1 MVLIA
6 LLIALSV
13 ERLYHSPAFLH
24 WSFYLER
31 WQRWSSARVKGEK
44 WDSGPLQLILLLI
57 PALGVGLLV
66 VLLHNLMVTF
76 LVSILSLLLA
86 MNCEPARKSY
96 KAYLKS
102 ANRGDEQSVG
112 AEQQALTEFAGRH
125 QPKQL
130 SDSLIW
136 INYRQYI
143 AVMFYFVLF
152 GSFGALVYA
161 TLRYAESRAGN
172 SQNEQESTQPSQQ
185 ILWYADWIPA
195 RLAGFGLL
203 VVGHFSRA
211 LPVWLQHSL
220 NPQTDPDTLLFHVAH
235 KAEDNPQ
242 HPDDRTEHIACQLR
256 LMRRQQVFWVVVI
269 AALTLWGAVN

>member
-13 ERLYHSPAFLH
+13 ERLYHSPGFLH
-24 WSFYLER
+24 WSFFLER
-31 WQRWSSARVKGEK
+31 WQHWSAARLTNEK
-44 WDSGPLQLILLLI
+44 WKSEPLQLVRLLV
-57 PALGVGLLV
+57 PALAVGFLV
-66 VLLHNLMVTF
+66 VLLDNLMVTF
-76 LVSILSLLLA
+76 IVSILSLLLA

-96 KAYLKS
+96 KAYLKA
-102 ANRGDEQSVG
+102 ANRGDEQQVN
-112 AEQQALTEFAGRH
+112 EHQHALTEFAGQH

-161 TLRYAESRAGN
+161 SLRYAEKQIS
-172 SQNEQESTQPSQQ
+172 EPESTKLWQQ
-185 ILWYADWIPA
+185 FMWFADWVPA

-203 VVGHFSRA
+203 IVGHFSRA
-211 LPVWLQHSL
+211 FPVWVKHSL
-220 NPQTDPDTLLFHVAH
+220 NPQADPDKLLFNVAS
-235 KAEDNPQ
+235 KAEDIPQ

-256 LMRRQQVFWVVVI
+256 LMRRQQIFWVCVI
-269 AALTLWGAVN
+269 AALTLTGWVN

>member
-31 WQRWSSARVKGEK
+31 WQSWSAERFKNEK
-44 WDSGPLQLILLLI
+44 WESEPLQLVRLLI

-66 VLLHNLMVTF
+66 LLLDNLMVTF
-76 LVSILSLLLA
+76 IVSILALLLA
-86 MNCEPARKSY
+86 MNCEPARRHY
-96 KAYLKS
+96 KAYLKA
-102 ANRGDEQSVG
+102 ANRADEQQLN
-112 AEQQALTEFAGRH
+112 EHQQALTEFAGRH
-125 QPKQL
+125 QPSQF

-161 TLRYAESRAGN
+161 SLRYAEKQVS
-172 SQNEQESTQPSQQ
+172 EQQPNQLWQQ
-185 ILWYADWIPA
+185 LMWFADWVPA
-195 RLAGFGLL
+195 RLTGFGLL
-203 VVGHFSRA
+203 IVGHFSRA
-211 LPVWLQHSL
+211 FPVWVKHCL
-220 NPQTDPDTLLFHVAH
+220 NPQADPDNLLFNVAG
-235 KAEDNPQ
+235 KAEDSPQ
-242 HPDDRTEHIACQLR
+242 HPDDRTEHVACQLR
-256 LMRRQQVFWVVVI
+256 LMRRQQIFWVCVI
-269 AALTLWGAVN
+269 AALTLTGWVS

>member
-31 WQRWSSARVKGEK
+31 WQGWSSARLKDEK

-102 ANRGDEQSVG
+102 ANRGDEQSVET
-112 AEQQALTEFAGRH
+112 EQQALTEFAGRH
-125 QPKQL
+125 QSKQL

-161 TLRYAESRAGN
+161 TLRYGDRHATN
-172 SQNEQESTQPSQQ
+172 LQNEHESAQPSQQ
-185 ILWYADWIPA
+185 ILWYADWVPA

-220 NPQTDPDTLLFHVAH
+220 NPQTDPDTLLFNVAH

-269 AALTLWGAVN
+269 AALTLWGALN

>member
-31 WQRWSSARVKGEK
+31 WQGWSSARLKDEK
-44 WDSGPLQLILLLI
+44 WDSEPLQLVLLLI
-57 PALGVGLLV
+57 PALAVGFLV
-66 VLLHNLMVTF
+66 VLLNNLMVTF
-76 LVSILSLLLA
+76 IVSILSLLLA
-86 MNCEPARKSY
+86 INCEPAREEY
-96 KAYLKS
+96 KAYLKA
-102 ANRGDEQSVG
+102 ANRGDEKGIVEHQK
-112 AEQQALTEFAGRH
+112 ALTEFAGRH
-125 QPKQL
+125 QPLQL

-161 TLRYAESRAGN
+161 TLRYAEQQQS
-172 SQNEQESTQPSQQ
+172 EQDPAKPWQQ
-185 ILWYADWIPA
+185 LLWYADWIPA

-211 LPVWLQHSL
+211 LPVWFQHSL
-220 NPQTDPDTLLFHVAH
+220 NPQTDPDTLLFNVAQ

-242 HPDDRTEHIACQLR
+242 HPDDRTEHISCQLR
-256 LMRRQQVFWVVVI
+256 LMRRQQIFWVCVI
-269 AALTLWGAVN
+269 AALTLWGWVN

>member
-24 WSFYLER
+24 WSFFLER
-31 WQRWSSARVKGEK
+31 WQHWSAARLKNEK
-44 WDSGPLQLILLLI
+44 WESEPLQLVRLLV
-57 PALGVGLLV
+57 PALAVGFLV
-66 VLLHNLMVTF
+66 VLLDNLMVTF
-76 LVSILSLLLA
+76 IVSILALLLA
-86 MNCEPARKSY
+86 FNCEPARQSY

-102 ANRGDEQSVG
+102 ANRGDEQSII
-112 AEQQALTEFAGRH
+112 EHESALTEFGGRH
-125 QPKQL
+125 QPSQL

-161 TLRYAESRAGN
+161 SLRYSEK
-172 SQNEQESTQPSQQ
+172 QLDPQESSKVWQQ
-185 ILWYADWIPA
+185 LMWFADWVPA

-203 VVGHFSRA
+203 IVGHFSRA
-211 LPVWLQHSL
+211 LPVWIKHSL
-220 NPQTDPDTLLFHVAH
+220 NPQADPDKILFNTAN

-256 LMRRQQVFWVVVI
+256 LMRRQQIFWVCVI
-269 AALTLWGAVN
+269 AVLTLTGWVN

>member
-24 WSFYLER
+24 WAFYMER
-31 WQRWSSARVKGEK
+31 WQRWSSARLQDEK
-44 WDSGPLQLILLLI
+44 WESEPVQLVRLLI

-66 VLLHNLMVTF
+66 VLLDNLMVTF
-76 LVSILSLLLA
+76 IVSILALLLA
-86 MNCEPARKSY
+86 FNCEPARKNY
-96 KAYLKS
+96 KEYLKA
-102 ANRGDEQSVG
+102 ANRGDEASVI
-112 AEQQALTEFAGRH
+112 EHQQALTEFAGRH
-125 QPKQL
+125 QPQQI

-161 TLRYAESRAGN
+161 TLRYAETQQR
-172 SQNEQESTQPSQQ
+172 QEESVSPWQQ
-185 ILWYADWIPA
+185 LLWFADWVPV
-195 RLAGFGLL
+195 RLAAFGLL
-203 VVGHFSRA
+203 IVGHFSRA
-211 LPVWLQHSL
+211 LPEWLQQSL
-220 NPQTDPDTLLFHVAH
+220 NPQADPDTLLFNVAS
-235 KAEDNPQ
+235 KAEDSPQ

-256 LMRRQQVFWVVVI
+256 LMRRQQIFWVCVI
-269 AALTLWGAVN
+269 AALTLTGWVN

>member
-31 WQRWSSARVKGEK
+31 WQRWTSIKLKDEK
-44 WDSGPLQLILLLI
+44 WQSEPLQLVRLLV
-57 PALGVGLLV
+57 PALAVGFLV
-66 VLLHNLMVTF
+66 VLLDNLMVTF
-76 LVSILSLLLA
+76 VVSILALLLA
-86 MNCEPARKSY
+86 INCEPARKNY
-96 KAYLKS
+96 KAYLKA
-102 ANRGDEQSVG
+102 ANRGDE
-112 AEQQALTEFAGRH
+112 AEANKHQLALTEFAGRH
-125 QPKQL
+125 QPQQL

-161 TLRYAESRAGN
+161 TLRYAEKSAEKQ
-172 SQNEQESTQPSQQ
+172 SEEPDSSKPWQQ
-185 ILWYADWIPA
+185 LVWFADWVPA
-195 RLAGFGLL
+195 RLSGFGLL

-220 NPQTDPDTLLFHVAH
+220 NPRINPDKLLFDVAG
-235 KAEDNPQ
+235 KAEDSPQ
-242 HPDDRTEHIACQLR
+242 HADDRTEHIACQLR
-256 LMRRQQVFWVVVI
+256 LMRRQQIFWVCVI
-269 AALTLWGAVN
+269 AALTLTGWVS